1 MSANVFCPYNT
12 IQASHHDAEHGLIEN
27 CLQDKNGTK
36 LRKSTCISP
45 SLAVSFFSSFISIL
59 SWQMR
64 EFARRAGDMQDK
76 NGTKLRK
83 GTCVLRSLAVSFFS
97 NLMSILS

>member
-1 MSANVFCPYNT
+1 
-12 IQASHHDAEHGLIEN
+12 
-27 CLQDKNGTK
+27 
-36 LRKSTCISP
+36 
-45 SLAVSFFSSFISIL
+45 
-59 SWQMR
+59 MR